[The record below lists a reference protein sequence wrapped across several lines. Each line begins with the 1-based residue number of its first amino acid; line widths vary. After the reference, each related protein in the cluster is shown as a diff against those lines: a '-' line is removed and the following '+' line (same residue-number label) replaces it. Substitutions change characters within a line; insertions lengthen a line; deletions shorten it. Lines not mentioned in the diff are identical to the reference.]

1 MILWRFYFFFIIFCV
16 YNAHTHTDTHG
27 SRFKYINVGVKSM
40 WERRTGKA
48 AAMGAAVRTQTIGW
62 GAAFR
67 KPAVTANACKVKNR
81 RGRVTCGVSPF
92 FDVSHILFISIFYL
106 I

>member
-1 MILWRFYFFFIIFCV
+1 MALLFFIFCI

-40 WERRTGKA
+40 WGRRTGKA

-67 KPAVTANACKVKNR
+67 NPPSLPMHAK
-81 RGRVTCGVSPF
+81 
-92 FDVSHILFISIFYL
+92 
-106 I
+106 